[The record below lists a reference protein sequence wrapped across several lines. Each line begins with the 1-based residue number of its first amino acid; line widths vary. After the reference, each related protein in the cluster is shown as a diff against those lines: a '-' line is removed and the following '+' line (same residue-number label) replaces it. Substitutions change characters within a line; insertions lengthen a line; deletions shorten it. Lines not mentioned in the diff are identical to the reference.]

1 MYNDYRK
8 EKCNK
13 KGEVEGNLTEEEKY
27 GLRCLQKMIKNQDIV
42 ILETDKSGKLCVVS
56 WEEYTRMGREHTG
69 RDQEIDRKQ

>member
-1 MYNDYRK
+1 
-8 EKCNK
+8 
-13 KGEVEGNLTEEEKY
+13 
-27 GLRCLQKMIKNQDIV
+27 MIKNQDIV